1 MHIRIIT
8 LSLSILL
15 GAGALQASRAQQV
28 LPLYPD
34 GIPNAR
40 QVPDEEYDNKDSTV
54 IFKVSHPTLTIF
66 RPEHANGTAIVVCP
80 GGGYHNLVIGWEGYQ
95 VARILNAQGITAVVL
110 KYRLPSDVTM
120 KDKSIGP
127 LQDAQQA
134 ILQVRLHAGEWGID
148 TGRVGIMGFSAGGH
162 LASTEGTHFATPLI
176 EDKEGISLRPDF
188 MILVYPVI
196 SMELGVTHMGSRV
209 NLLGKNPSPAQVK
222 RFSND
227 EQVTR
232 ETPPAFIIQ
241 AEDDSTVSVQNSL
254 RFFSAMLRSKVP
266 ASLHIYPR
274 GGHGFRNYPPRD
286 HWMND
291 LFFWMKSSHWLGD

>member
-1 MHIRIIT
+1 MHTRIRTIFLT
-8 LSLSILL
+8 LFTAATFHPLT
-15 GAGALQASRAQQV
+15 AQQV
-28 LPLYPD
+28 MPLYPD
-34 GIPNAR
+34 GIPNSKD
-40 QVPDEEYDNKDSTV
+40 VPNEEYTNKDSTV
-54 IFKVSHPTLTIF
+54 IFKVSHPTLTLF
-66 RPEHANGTAIVVCP
+66 RPENPNGTAIVVCP
-80 GGGYHNLVIGWEGYQ
+80 GGGYHDLVIGWEGYQ
-95 VARILNAQGITAVVL
+95 VARILNSRGITAVVL

-134 ILQVRLHAGEWGID
+134 VLQVRRHAAAWGID

-162 LASTEGTHFATPLI
+162 LASTEGTHFSTPLVPDA
-176 EDKEGISLRPDF
+176 EDISVRPDF

-209 NLLGKNPSPAQVK
+209 NLLGKSPTQTQVK

-227 EQVTR
+227 EQVTPG
-232 ETPPAFIIQ
+232 TPPAFIIQ
-241 AEDDSTVSVQNSL
+241 AEDDSTVSVENSL
-254 RFFSAMLRSKVP
+254 RFFSAMLRNKVP

-274 GGHGFRNYPPRD
+274 GGHGFGKYPPRD

-291 LFFWMKSSHWLGD
+291 LFFWMTSAHFLGE